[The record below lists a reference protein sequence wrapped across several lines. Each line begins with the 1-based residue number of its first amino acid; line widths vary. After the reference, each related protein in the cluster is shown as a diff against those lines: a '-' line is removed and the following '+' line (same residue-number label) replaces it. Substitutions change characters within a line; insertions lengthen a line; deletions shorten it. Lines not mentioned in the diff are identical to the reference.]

1 MVLGHNLADPTNNNR
16 DLSFILAD
24 DHVILAFP
32 ADDLLTRQNM
42 VKRGDI
48 IDIYASIDLEVEIV
62 DGETAEEDA
71 EPETDTFTMDAMQR
85 VGVTALVLD
94 IIDDGSFANTDQNLL
109 MDENGQVTDMNYF
122 INAILLALNP
132 QDALVLKHLKD
143 TGAIFDIVL
152 RSPTS
157 EVQFDLTPV
166 TEQYII
172 EYYGLEILP

>member
-1 MVLGHNLADPTNNNR
+1 
-16 DLSFILAD
+16 
-24 DHVILAFP
+24 
-32 ADDLLTRQNM
+32 
-42 VKRGDI
+42 
-48 IDIYASIDLEVEIV
+48 
-62 DGETAEEDA
+62 
-71 EPETDTFTMDAMQR
+71 MQR

>member
-1 MVLGHNLADPTNNNR
+1 
-16 DLSFILAD
+16 
-24 DHVILAFP
+24 LAFP

-48 IDIYASIDLEVEIV
+48 IDIYASIDLEVDTV
-62 DGETAEEDA
+62 DGEAAGEDA
-71 EPETDTFTMDAMQR
+71 QPITDTFTMDAMQR

-94 IIDDGSFANTDQNLL
+94 IIDDGSFTNTDENLL
-109 MDENGQVTDMNYF
+109 MDENGQVPNANYF

-143 TGAIFDIVL
+143 TGAVFDIVL
-152 RSPTS
+152 RAPTS